1 MKITLHSSFLVA
13 AFLASQILASSKIE
27 FDTKTF
33 DCGIVLE
40 GKTDAIK
47 AVYNIKNTGDS
58 VLKFESVRPG
68 CGCTVVKYDTTI
80 QPGKSGKIEASV
92 NIKGYH
98 TGPITKGV
106 TVTSNAKND
115 PTVHLTIKATVQAM
129 IDISENYLNFEG
141 TSASHPKILYLST
154 KKADLK
160 ITGIEFKA
168 TDKSPATP
176 DWQASIP
183 LAIQYKP
190 IAKDSTR
197 SDGYKVFGFELT
209 APTLEKSQNGQITIK
224 TNHPDKSEIVIGA
237 VVGK

>member
-13 AFLASQILASSKIE
+13 AFLASQILASPKIE

-33 DCGIVLE
+33 DCGIALE
-40 GKTDAIK
+40 GKTDALK
-47 AVYNIKNTGDS
+47 AIYNIKNTGDS

-68 CGCTVVKYDTTI
+68 CGCTVVKYDTLI

-98 TGPITKGV
+98 SGPITKGV

-115 PTVHLTIKATVQAM
+115 PSVHLTIKAVVQAP
-129 IDISENYLNFEG
+129 IDVSENYLNFEG
-141 TSASHPKILYLST
+141 TSASHPKIIYLST

-160 ITGIEFKA
+160 ITGIEFKSSEKDPGNA
-168 TDKSPATP
+168 
-176 DWQASIP
+176 DWQSSIP
-183 LAIQYKP
+183 LTIQYKAIP
-190 IAKDSTR
+190 KDSTR
-197 SDGYKVFGFELT
+197 TDGYKVFGFELI
-209 APTLEKSQNGQITIK
+209 APKFDKSQNGQIAIK
-224 TNHPDKSEIVIGA
+224 TNHPDKPEIELGA